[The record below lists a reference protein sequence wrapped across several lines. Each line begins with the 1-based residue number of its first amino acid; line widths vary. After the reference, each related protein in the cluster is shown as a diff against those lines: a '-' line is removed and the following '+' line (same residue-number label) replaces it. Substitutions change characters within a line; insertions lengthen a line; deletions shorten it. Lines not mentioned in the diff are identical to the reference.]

1 MLNMKKLKGKNCLL
15 TGAASG
21 IGRCLAILLAK
32 ESMNLFIVDI
42 DTKGLEKVKEEIEAI
57 GAVIHASKCDVS
69 KLEDIQRI
77 ADEFYQEFGELD
89 LLINN
94 AGVAGGGFFTEIP
107 LDEWKRVLDVNLWS
121 IIYSMN
127 VFLPKMLERGSGHIV
142 NTGSGAGVVGLPYH
156 PHYVASK
163 FAVVGLTEALKS
175 EFYNTGLDFSVIC
188 PTRVYTNMAGSSPV
202 TIDPKF
208 FSPSLDKNEIEERF
222 KVFREI
228 FATRF
233 YEGGI
238 QADFAAKKYL
248 NGIKKNKL
256 YIFDIKILRAALF
269 IKAVALK
276 RGWKKALTKFAIED
290 LEMIESC
297 LIDSGLSTK
306 EHIDKILNR

>member
-1 MLNMKKLKGKNCLL
+1 MKKLKGKNCLL

-32 ESMNLFIVDI
+32 EGMNLFIVDI
-42 DTKGLEKVKEEIEAI
+42 DTKGLEKVKGEIKAI
-57 GAVIHASKCDVS
+57 GAVVHASKCDVS
-69 KLEDIQRI
+69 KLEDIKRI
-77 ADEFYQEFGELD
+77 ADEYYQEFGELD

-127 VFLPKMLERGSGHIV
+127 VFLPKMLEHGSGHIV

-188 PTRVYTNMAGSSPV
+188 PTRVYTNMADSSPL

-208 FSPSLDKNEIEERF
+208 YSPSLDENEIEKRF

-233 YEGGI
+233 YQGGI

-248 NGIKKNKL
+248 EGIKKNKL

-269 IKAVALK
+269 LKAVALK
-276 RGWKKALTKFAIED
+276 RGWKKALTKFAIDD

-297 LIDSGLSTK
+297 LIDSELSTK